1 MSTGRIAAI
10 CIGPDRGAPM
20 RLVREVRAITG
31 TGLEG
36 DRYALGNDS
45 FNQGR
50 PGRRQVTL
58 INGIFLRGSGF
69 SYTDSRRN
77 LVVFGIELM
86 RLIGREFTVGDA
98 LLRGISYCEPCD
110 RPSSLKGKGDFRRA
124 FYDRGGIIAEI
135 ISGGTIKVNDLVV
148 LLPSTDATPVAS

>member
-10 CIGPDRGAPM
+10 CIGRERGAPM
-20 RLVREVRAITG
+20 RLVHETRAIAG
-31 TGLEG
+31 AGLEG
-36 DRYALGNDS
+36 DRYALGNGS

-50 PGRRQVTL
+50 PGQRQVTL

-69 SYTDSRRN
+69 SYADCRRN

-86 RLIGREFTVGDA
+86 CLIGREFRVGEA
-98 LLRGISYCEPCD
+98 LLRGVSYCAPCD
-110 RPSSLKGKGDFRRA
+110 RPGRLKGKGDFKRE

-135 ISGGTIKVNDLVV
+135 VSGGTIKVNDAVT
-148 LLPSTDATPVAS
+148 LLPEPP